1 MAEAAR
7 AEQRSS
13 SSSGSAWT
21 ATALVPARSEALP
34 QWWGPA
40 LPDAHRSGDL
50 LIVAAIARCLSLSHD
65 EAAEWLLAQRHPLR
79 FLLCKQLSSTTAKSA
94 WVYLAVDRVLG
105 RPIVLKILDTAAAKE
120 ARMLAAVAHP
130 NVVMVHDAGVF
141 EDRTYIVL
149 QWCESGTLTDY
160 ARTHAWADVLA
171 RCLEAGR
178 ALASC
183 HALGFVHGD
192 VKPNNVLIHD
202 DRALLADFGLA
213 GRPREFG
220 PVAGTIAY
228 MPPERDQGVWLPA
241 GDVFA
246 FARTTLVALE
256 LSLGPRR
263 TRPRELVELLALLD
277 QAMSDEPIQRPSMA
291 RLLDALEQL
300 RTTQARKRPRSR
312 DDWRA
317 LAFASAVV
325 SVVALSLGSDYRMQ
339 DLLGPGLALA
349 RDAGTPSVERAIT
362 LLRAGESVGAWEE
375 FLAAERS
382 GEVDLEAALELTR
395 LAVEE
400 AEHAPPDRHE
410 QASRV
415 AQLLALQ
422 VITLTVDSG
431 EPELEVA
438 ARVLGERAE
447 AAANRE

>member
-7 AEQRSS
+7 VEQQSS
-13 SSSGSAWT
+13 SSSGSAW
-21 ATALVPARSEALP
+21 PIPEALP
-34 QWWGPA
+34 QWWGPE

-79 FLLCKQLSSTTAKSA
+79 FLLCKQLSSTSAKSA

-160 ARTHAWADVLA
+160 ARTHAWVDVLA

-202 DRALLADFGLA
+202 ERALLADFGLA

-246 FARTTLVALE
+246 FARMTLVALE

-263 TRPRELVELLALLD
+263 RSLPRELVDLLA
-277 QAMSDEPIQRPSMA
+277 QAMSDEPTQRPSMT
-291 RLLDALEQL
+291 RLLDALEQQ
-300 RTTQARKRPRSR
+300 RTTSARKRPRSR
-312 DDWRA
+312 EDWRA

-325 SVVALSLGSDYRMQ
+325 GVVALSLGSDYRMQ

-349 RDAGTPSVERAIT
+349 RDAGTPSIDRAIT
-362 LLRAGESVGAWEE
+362 LLRAGESVAAWEE
-375 FLAAERS
+375 FLAAERH
-382 GEVDLEAALELTR
+382 GEVDLEAALALTT

-400 AEHAPPDRHE
+400 AEYADPERRE

-422 VITLTVDSG
+422 VITLAVDHG
-431 EPELEVA
+431 DPEHEVA

-447 AAANRE
+447 AAANR

>member
-7 AEQRSS
+7 VEQPSS
-13 SSSGSAWT
+13 SSSGSAWPS
-21 ATALVPARSEALP
+21 PARPEALP
-34 QWWGPA
+34 HWWGPA

-105 RPIVLKILDTAAAKE
+105 RPIVLKVLDTAAAKE

-160 ARTHAWADVLA
+160 ARTHAWTDVLA

-202 DRALLADFGLA
+202 ERALLADFGLA

-256 LSLGPRR
+256 LSLGSRHR
-263 TRPRELVELLALLD
+263 NLPRELVELLG
-277 QAMSDEPIQRPSMA
+277 QAMSDEPTQRPSMA
-291 RLLDALEQL
+291 RLLDALEQQ
-300 RTTQARKRPRSR
+300 RTTHSRKRPRTR

-325 SVVALSLGSDYRMQ
+325 GVVALSLGSDYRMQ

-349 RDAGTPSVERAIT
+349 RDAGSPSVERAIT
-362 LLRAGESVGAWEE
+362 LLQAGESVAAWEE

-382 GEVDLEAALELTR
+382 SEVDLETALSLTT
-395 LAVEE
+395 LAVEA
-400 AEHAPPDRHE
+400 AELATPDRHE

-422 VITLTVDSG
+422 VITLTVDAG
-431 EPELEVA
+431 EPELEAA

-447 AAANRE
+447 AAANRY